1 MHLNGLLRGLAL
13 LLLSSGAVSLPHQ
26 DSRNDLMHSRRHLMA
41 RQAPVSNTT
50 RPASTR
56 ASSTQ
61 PLITPDPR
69 TSTRVSSTWTTIGTS
84 SSAPTTQTISGGEIV
99 VAVIGATYVAGAGG
113 GSLVVAGVTHALAPG
128 AVVSIIG
135 TGANGDTPE
144 IENISNPAPSQNPQ
158 TSDPAESKPPS
169 SAPSV
174 PSSTSAAPTSTS
186 ATSSSTPSST
196 AVPTPYIILTSQNS
210 TKEEIQDLNSTLS
223 RDAAPRSLEEVISD
237 RTGLVAMFKA
247 NITTEQANAMSKRP
261 GVAGVTPDERLEEE
275 QPPSSSA
282 PPSSASRQPTA
293 TGPPGSPKTS
303 VPNPSDIALQS
314 DAVDELKAI
323 SQPAGAS
330 IADLPGFGYA
340 SEAGKGVTIYVIDT
354 GANAE
359 NSEWTGM
366 TGTKGFMY
374 APGATKDE
382 TDFLNHG
389 SCVASKA
396 AGPAYG
402 TAKGAD
408 LIAVKLPGTLSLS
421 AIFTAL
427 IEISNDVFQKK
438 LEGKAVINM
447 SLGSRIPDKLSSTT
461 TAYKLLL
468 VALMAEDIVIVTASG
483 NDAQYGVD
491 DVTEYPA
498 LFGPTTDIIVVG
510 ATENDGYRAF
520 FSQGT
525 GDQLTVSAPGF
536 VDCASGRSAGSQE
549 LYGTSFAHITNTQS
563 EAAPAVAGVIAVW
576 LSQDEHKARLQVPG
590 SVATNVKEMVK
601 SLAYSRVEGEP
612 AVIWNGID
620 PRGLA
625 CSAPG
630 SSAGRRRQAAPSG
643 GAGSCQ
649 ATSVA
654 SAAPTSTSAPEAP
667 TSTSGLAPTSAA
679 PSSSTSAQPSPPPKP
694 TWSDAPQGFT
704 KVLERD
710 GVASA
715 DYDATSDSASEG
727 VTSGIEQ
734 WCLSKCTDQCASVFL
749 YRVLQFNR
757 GAYNPY
763 YICNRYNKV
772 WSDTFIQ
779 TGISSSDAGVAFNK
793 V

>member
-549 LYGTSFAHITNTQS
+549 LYGTSFA
-563 EAAPAVAGVIAVW
+563 APAVAGVIAVW

-620 PRGLA
+620 PRNFRCLCGSHQHL
-625 CSAPG
+625 CSR
-630 SSAGRRRQAAPSG
+630 SAD
-643 GAGSCQ
+643 
-649 ATSVA
+649 
-654 SAAPTSTSAPEAP
+654 
-667 TSTSGLAPTSAA
+667 LDFW
-679 PSSSTSAQPSPPPKP
+679 SSSNLGCAFVIDICTAFP
-694 TWSDAPQGFT
+694 AT
-704 KVLERD
+704 KTDLE
-710 GVASA
+710 
-715 DYDATSDSASEG
+715 
-727 VTSGIEQ
+727 
-734 WCLSKCTDQCASVFL
+734 
-749 YRVLQFNR
+749 
-757 GAYNPY
+757 
-763 YICNRYNKV
+763 
-772 WSDTFIQ
+772 
-779 TGISSSDAGVAFNK
+779 
-793 V
+793 

>member
-1 MHLNGLLRGLAL
+1 
-13 LLLSSGAVSLPHQ
+13 
-26 DSRNDLMHSRRHLMA
+26 MHSRL
-41 RQAPVSNTT
+41 
-50 RPASTR
+50 
-56 ASSTQ
+56 
-61 PLITPDPR
+61 
-69 TSTRVSSTWTTIGTS
+69 
-84 SSAPTTQTISGGEIV
+84 
-99 VAVIGATYVAGAGG
+99 
-113 GSLVVAGVTHALAPG
+113 
-128 AVVSIIG
+128 
-135 TGANGDTPE
+135 
-144 IENISNPAPSQNPQ
+144 
-158 TSDPAESKPPS
+158 
-169 SAPSV
+169 

-223 RDAAPRSLEEVISD
+223 RDATPRSLREVISD

-247 NITTEQANAMSKRP
+247 NITTEQADTMSKRP

-282 PPSSASRQPTA
+282 PPPSASRQPTA
-293 TGPPGSPKTS
+293 TGSPGAPQTS

-323 SQPAGAS
+323 SQPSGAN

-536 VDCASGRSAGSQE
+536 VDCASGSSAGSQE
-549 LYGTSFAHITNTQS
+549 LYGTSF
-563 EAAPAVAGVIAVW
+563 AAPAVAGVIAVW

-612 AVIWNGID
+612 AVIWNGIN

-625 CSAPG
+625 CSA
-630 SSAGRRRQAAPSG
+630 S
-643 GAGSCQ
+643 
-649 ATSVA
+649 
-654 SAAPTSTSAPEAP
+654 EAP
-667 TSTSGLAPTSAA
+667 TSTSRPAPTSAA
-679 PSSSTSAQPSPPPKP
+679 PSSSASAQPSPPPKP

-749 YRVLQFNR
+749 YRVLQLTS

-779 TGISSSDAGVAFNK
+779 TGTSSSDAGVAFNK

>member
-1 MHLNGLLRGLAL
+1 MHLNGLLRGLTL
-13 LLLSSGAVSLPHQ
+13 LVLSSGAVSLPHQ

-84 SSAPTTQTISGGEIV
+84 SSAPTTQTISGGEVV

-210 TKEEIQDLNSTLS
+210 TKQEIQDLNNTLS

-340 SEAGKGVTIYVIDT
+340 SEAGKGVTIYAIDT

-447 SLGSRIPDKLSSTT
+447 SLGSQRVNHPPMAGIPDKLSSTT

-549 LYGTSFAHITNTQS
+549 LYGTSFA
-563 EAAPAVAGVIAVW
+563 APAVAGVIAVW

-654 SAAPTSTSAPEAP
+654 SAAPTSTSVPKAP
-667 TSTSGLAPTSAA
+667 TSTSVPAPTSAA
-679 PSSSTSAQPSPPPKP
+679 PSSSASAQPSPPPKP

-779 TGISSSDAGVAFNK
+779 TGISSSDAGVAFK
-793 V
+793 

>member
-1 MHLNGLLRGLAL
+1 MHLNGLLRGLTL

-84 SSAPTTQTISGGEIV
+84 SSAPTTQTISGGEVV

-210 TKEEIQDLNSTLS
+210 TKQEIQDLNNTLS

-549 LYGTSFAHITNTQS
+549 LYGTSFA
-563 EAAPAVAGVIAVW
+563 APAVAGVIAVW

-654 SAAPTSTSAPEAP
+654 SAAPTSTSVPEAP
-667 TSTSGLAPTSAA
+667 TSTTVPAPTSAA
-679 PSSSTSAQPSPPPKP
+679 PSSSASAQPSPPPKP

-779 TGISSSDAGVAFNK
+779 TGISSSDAGVAFK
-793 V
+793 

>member
-1 MHLNGLLRGLAL
+1 
-13 LLLSSGAVSLPHQ
+13 
-26 DSRNDLMHSRRHLMA
+26 MA

-84 SSAPTTQTISGGEIV
+84 SSAPTTQTISGGEVV
-99 VAVIGATYVAGAGG
+99 VAIIGATYVAGAGG
-113 GSLVVAGVTHALAPG
+113 GSLVVASVTHVLAPG

-223 RDAAPRSLEEVISD
+223 RDATPRSLEEVISD

-247 NITTEQANAMSKRP
+247 NITTEQADAMSKRP

-293 TGPPGSPKTS
+293 TGPPGAPQTS

-323 SQPAGAS
+323 SQPSGAS

-549 LYGTSFAHITNTQS
+549 LYGTSFA
-563 EAAPAVAGVIAVW
+563 APAVAGVIAVW
-576 LSQDEHKARLQVPG
+576 LSQDEHRARLQVPG

-620 PRGLA
+620 PRSLA

-630 SSAGRRRQAAPSG
+630 STAGRRRQAAPSG
-643 GAGSCQ
+643 GAGACQ
-649 ATSVA
+649 ATSIA

-667 TSTSGLAPTSAA
+667 TSTSGPAPTSAA
-679 PSSSTSAQPSPPPKP
+679 PSSSASAQPSPPPKP

-734 WCLSKCTDQCASVFL
+734 WCLSKCTGKFTSSAKHASSLTVPSPKINAPLSSFTEF
-749 YRVLQFNR
+749 FNSAAVPTTHIISAT
-757 GAYNPY
+757 GSLSLIP
-763 YICNRYNKV
+763 K
-772 WSDTFIQ
+772 SQ
-779 TGISSSDAGVAFNK
+779 TSRREQ
-793 V
+793 

>member
-1 MHLNGLLRGLAL
+1 MHLNGLLRGIAL
-13 LLLSSGAVSLPHQ
+13 LLLSSGVVSLPHQ

-84 SSAPTTQTISGGEIV
+84 SSAPTTQTISGGEVV

-186 ATSSSTPSST
+186 GTSSSTPSST

-210 TKEEIQDLNSTLS
+210 TKQEIQDLNSTLS

-247 NITTEQANAMSKRP
+247 NITTEQADAMSKRP

-549 LYGTSFAHITNTQS
+549 LYGTSFA
-563 EAAPAVAGVIAVW
+563 APAVAGVIAVW

-654 SAAPTSTSAPEAP
+654 SAAPTSTSVPEAP
-667 TSTSGLAPTSAA
+667 TSTSVPAPTSAA
-679 PSSSTSAQPSPPPKP
+679 PSSSGSAQPSPPPKP

-772 WSDTFIQ
+772 WSDAFIQ
-779 TGISSSDAGVAFNK
+779 TGISSSDAGVAFK
-793 V
+793 

>member
-1 MHLNGLLRGLAL
+1 MHLNSLLRGLTL

-26 DSRNDLMHSRRHLMA
+26 DSRKDLMHSRRHLMA
-41 RQAPVSNTT
+41 RQAPVSNST

-84 SSAPTTQTISGGEIV
+84 SSAPTTQTISGGEVV

-210 TKEEIQDLNSTLS
+210 TKQEIQDLNSTLA

-549 LYGTSFAHITNTQS
+549 LYGTSFA
-563 EAAPAVAGVIAVW
+563 APAVAGVIAVW

-654 SAAPTSTSAPEAP
+654 SAAPTSTSVPEAP
-667 TSTSGLAPTSAA
+667 TSTSVPAPTSAA
-679 PSSSTSAQPSPPPKP
+679 PSSSASAQPSPPPKP

-779 TGISSSDAGVAFNK
+779 TGISSSDAGVAFK
-793 V
+793 

>member
-1 MHLNGLLRGLAL
+1 
-13 LLLSSGAVSLPHQ
+13 
-26 DSRNDLMHSRRHLMA
+26 MA
-41 RQAPVSNTT
+41 RQAPVSNIT
-50 RPASTR
+50 RPASTG
-56 ASSTQ
+56 ASSSQ
-61 PLITPDPR
+61 PLITPDPK

-84 SSAPTTQTISGGEIV
+84 SSAPTTQTISDGEVV

-158 TSDPAESKPPS
+158 TSGPAESKPPS
-169 SAPSV
+169 SAPSI
-174 PSSTSAAPTSTS
+174 PSSTSAAPTSTFV
-186 ATSSSTPSST
+186 TSSSTPSST
-196 AVPTPYIILTSQNS
+196 AITTPYIILTSQNS

-223 RDAAPRSLEEVISD
+223 RDATPRSLEEVISD

-247 NITTEQANAMSKRP
+247 NITTEQADAMSKRP

-293 TGPPGSPKTS
+293 TGPPGAPQTS

-323 SQPAGAS
+323 SQPSGAS

-549 LYGTSFAHITNTQS
+549 LYGTSFA
-563 EAAPAVAGVIAVW
+563 APAVAGVIAVW

-643 GAGSCQ
+643 GAGACQ

-667 TSTSGLAPTSAA
+667 TSTSGPALTSAA
-679 PSSSTSAQPSPPPKP
+679 PSSSASAQPSPPPKP
-694 TWSDAPQGFT
+694 AWSDAPQGFT

-749 YRVLQFNR
+749 YRVLQLTR

-763 YICNRYNKV
+763 YICNRYDKV
-772 WSDTFIQ
+772 WSDNFIQ

>member
-1 MHLNGLLRGLAL
+1 MHLNSLLRGLAL
-13 LLLSSGAVSLPHQ
+13 LLLSSGVVSLPHQ

-69 TSTRVSSTWTTIGTS
+69 TSTRVSSIWTTIGTS
-84 SSAPTTQTISGGEIV
+84 SSAPTTQTISGGKVV

-210 TKEEIQDLNSTLS
+210 TKQEIQDLNSTLS
-223 RDAAPRSLEEVISD
+223 RDAAPGSLEEVISD

-247 NITTEQANAMSKRP
+247 NITPEQANAMSKRP

-293 TGPPGSPKTS
+293 TGPSGSPKTS

-323 SQPAGAS
+323 SQPAGAR

-447 SLGSRIPDKLSSTT
+447 SLGSQHVNHPPMAGIPDKLSSTT

-549 LYGTSFAHITNTQS
+549 LYGTSFA
-563 EAAPAVAGVIAVW
+563 APAVAGVIAVW

-654 SAAPTSTSAPEAP
+654 SAAPTSTSVPEAP
-667 TSTSGLAPTSAA
+667 TSTSVPAPTSAA
-679 PSSSTSAQPSPPPKP
+679 PSSSASAQPSPPPKP

-763 YICNRYNKV
+763 YICNRFV
-772 WSDTFIQ
+772 LPVRASDFKLSAKT
-779 TGISSSDAGVAFNK
+779 
-793 V
+793 

>member
-1 MHLNGLLRGLAL
+1 MASVHRPLAEAL
-13 LLLSSGAVSLPHQ
+13 LVRLRRGAVSLPHQ
-26 DSRNDLMHSRRHLMA
+26 DRRDDLMHSRRHLMA

-50 RPASTR
+50 RSASTR

-174 PSSTSAAPTSTS
+174 PSSTSAAPTSSS

-447 SLGSRIPDKLSSTT
+447 SLGSP
-461 TAYKLLL
+461 
-468 VALMAEDIVIVTASG
+468 LMAEDIVIVTASG

-549 LYGTSFAHITNTQS
+549 LYGTSF
-563 EAAPAVAGVIAVW
+563 AAPAVAGVIAVW

-667 TSTSGLAPTSAA
+667 TSTSGPAPTSAA
-679 PSSSTSAQPSPPPKP
+679 PSSSASAQPSPPPKP

-734 WCLSKCTDQCASVFL
+734 W
-749 YRVLQFNR
+749 VLQFNR